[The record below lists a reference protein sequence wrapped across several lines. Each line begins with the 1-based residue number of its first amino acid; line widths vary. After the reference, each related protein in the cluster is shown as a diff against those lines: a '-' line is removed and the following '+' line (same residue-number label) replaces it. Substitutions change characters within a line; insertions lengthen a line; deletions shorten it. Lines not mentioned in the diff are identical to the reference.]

1 MAQDIFLKIDNVKG
15 ESTEQAHKDEIEVI
29 NWAWT
34 QIIPIGSAGSGGGS
48 AGRPSPPSI
57 SFTHYIDRASPA
69 LMKLG
74 LTGQTIR
81 SAILF
86 IRKAGARPPS
96 SSDYFKLEMSE
107 VKISGF
113 SPTGEAGDTRS
124 METVTLTC
132 SKIKE
137 EYNYSP
143 ATGGS
148 TTYSEEFDFRHNA

>member
-15 ESTEQAHKDEIEVI
+15 ESKDEKHKDEIEVL

-34 QIIPIGSAGSGGGS
+34 QTIPAGSGGPGGGRP
-48 AGRPSPPSI
+48 GRPSPPSI
-57 SFTHYIDRASPA
+57 SFKHFIDSASPA

-74 LTGQTIR
+74 LTGHIIR

-86 IRKAGARPPS
+86 MRKAGARPPG
-96 SSDYFKLEMSE
+96 SSDYFKLEMYD

-124 METVTLTC
+124 TETVTLTC

-137 EYNYSP
+137 EYIYST
-143 ATGGS
+143 ATGS
-148 TTYSEEFDFRHNA
+148 PTPYREEFDFNRNE

>member
-15 ESTEQAHKDEIEVI
+15 ESTDHSHKDEIEVL

-34 QIIPIGSAGSGGGS
+34 QTIPTGSGGPGGGGS
-48 AGRPSPPSI
+48 GKPSPPSI
-57 SFTHYIDRASPA
+57 SFKHYIDRASPA
-69 LMKLG
+69 LMRLG
-74 LTGQTIR
+74 LTGQIIR

-86 IRKAGARPPS
+86 MRKAGARPPGQ
-96 SSDYFKLEMSE
+96 SDYFKLEMYD

-124 METVTLTC
+124 TETVTLTC

-137 EYNYSP
+137 EYIYSP

-148 TTYSEEFDFRHNA
+148 TPYSGEFDFGRNV